1 MGVGSWWLL
10 TVIGSLLWCRQIPY
24 REQTPGDGERLLE
37 DCQASPVGY
46 KVPSLPDFEID
57 STLSNSGIKWLPM
70 WLEFAF
76 GSLLAVAVGV
86 WMIALAVTD
95 WDERFYSLLGG
106 FF

>member
-1 MGVGSWWLL
+1 
-10 TVIGSLLWCRQIPY
+10 
-24 REQTPGDGERLLE
+24 
-37 DCQASPVGY
+37 VGY

-57 STLSNSGIKWLPM
+57 STLSDSGIKWLPT
-70 WLEFAF
+70 WVEFAF
-76 GSLLAVAVGV
+76 GLLLAVAVGV